1 MGVVYC
7 KCKRLRSLLF
17 LLQEGSKMPKTKT
30 QRIVFGI
37 LMSFFMAYGMEVY
50 NIAIRMGYNLTV
62 GQGFSGVSRSTEGSS
77 GDERDCFYRLQF
89 GRQSGRGRL
98 YGKILCPRQG

>member
-1 MGVVYC
+1 
-7 KCKRLRSLLF
+7 
-17 LLQEGSKMPKTKT
+17 MPKTKT

-62 GQGFSGVSRSTEGSS
+62 GQGFSSITYPVFLEALKEAVGMSVIVFIVSN
-77 GDERDCFYRLQF
+77 LV
-89 GRQSGRGRL
+89 RQSGRGRL